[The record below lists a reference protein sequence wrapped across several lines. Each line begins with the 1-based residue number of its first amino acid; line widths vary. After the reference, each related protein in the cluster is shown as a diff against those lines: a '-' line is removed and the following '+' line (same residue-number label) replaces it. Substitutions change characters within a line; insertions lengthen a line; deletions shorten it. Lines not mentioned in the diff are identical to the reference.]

1 MEKCDNAIML
11 YVVSLPLNHI
21 SNVTPKGTINKQ
33 IKTVN
38 CSMLRGGK
46 LNLHHYV
53 SLKREKKTIMA
64 IFALTLKTPQDPQD
78 SWLQKYTKLV
88 K

>member
-1 MEKCDNAIML
+1 
-11 YVVSLPLNHI
+11 
-21 SNVTPKGTINKQ
+21 
-33 IKTVN
+33 
-38 CSMLRGGK
+38 MLRGGK

-78 SWLQKYTKLV
+78 SWLQKDTKLV